1 MKIKKNFSKKR
12 REFLKSMARI
22 GLLAGFVTLGFK
34 LGLRKD
40 SENDDAINCYLNI
53 QCGGCKS
60 YHVCTDPRAL
70 SYKSQ
75 PNTEKINK
83 YGENG
88 EQNGG

>member
-1 MKIKKNFSKKR
+1 MKINKNFSKNR

-22 GLLAGFVTLGFK
+22 GLLTGFVTLGIK

-40 SENDDAINCYLNI
+40 SENDDAIKCYLNI
-53 QCGGCKS
+53 PCGGCNK
-60 YHVCTDPRAL
+60 YQGCTDPRAL

-75 PNTEKINK
+75 PKTKKINNF
-83 YGENG
+83 GENG